1 MAFFKFRLPANAPAV
16 SDAHSAAPGESVE
29 AIRRRARHRLIG
41 AVVLVF
47 VAVVAFPLIF
57 DAQPRPVAVDTPIVI
72 PDRQSTP
79 ALAVGQAVPAAQ
91 APAKPLLSAVPA
103 ASPASA
109 DAAAAASGG
118 APAVSHASAP
128 GASSVPAPASLEP
141 GKEEVVAPSAASK
154 AAAATPASAA
164 PAKAEVRSESKTDA
178 KAEHKNGHSGDGKA
192 DSKNASKP
200 GDDGL
205 KAKALLEG
213 RDSAAEK
220 LVIQVGA
227 FSDEAKVREVR
238 RKLEQA
244 GLKTYTQTIEGKDGK
259 RSTRVRVGPF
269 DSRAEADKAAARVRK
284 LDLPAN
290 LIAL

>member
-1 MAFFKFRLPANAPAV
+1 MAFFKFRLPANASAV

-57 DAQPRPVAVDTPIVI
+57 DAQPRPVAVDTPIII
-72 PDRQSTP
+72 PDRQNTP
-79 ALAVGQAVPAAQ
+79 ALAVGQPVPAAQ
-91 APAKPLLSAVPA
+91 APAKPLLSP
-103 ASPASA
+103 SP
-109 DAAAAASGG
+109 AAASSSGPV
-118 APAVSHASAP
+118 AATVNAASAASTAGTAPQALPP
-128 GASSVPAPASLEP
+128 GASSVPAPASLDP
-141 GKEEVVAPSAASK
+141 GKEEVVAPSAAPK
-154 AAAATPASAA
+154 AA
-164 PAKAEVRSESKTDA
+164 PAASA
-178 KAEHKNGHSGDGKA
+178 KA
-192 DSKNASKP
+192 DSKTDSKTEHKAEHGSDNKTASKSASKP
-200 GDDGL
+200 SDDGL

-213 RDSAAEK
+213 KDSAAGK
-220 LVIQVGA
+220 VIIQVGA

>member
-1 MAFFKFRLPANAPAV
+1 
-16 SDAHSAAPGESVE
+16 VE
-29 AIRRRARHRLIG
+29 AIRRRARHRLMG

-57 DAQPRPVAVDTPIVI
+57 DSQPRPVAVDTPILI

-79 ALAVGQAVPAAQ
+79 ALAMGQSVPASQ
-91 APAKPLLSAVPA
+91 APAKPLLA
-103 ASPASA
+103 ASTPASA
-109 DAAAAASGG
+109 AATSSAAAPASAASAG
-118 APAVSHASAP
+118 VSAP
-128 GASSVPAPASLEP
+128 SASSVPAPASLEP
-141 GKEEVVAPSAASK
+141 GKEEVVAPSAAPK
-154 AAAATPASAA
+154 AAAA
-164 PAKAEVRSESKTDA
+164 PAKAESKTDT
-178 KAEHKNGHSGDGKA
+178 KADHKNDHKT
-192 DSKNASKP
+192 DSKSASKP
-200 GDDGL
+200 SDDGH

-213 RDSAAEK
+213 KDSAAGK
-220 LVIQVGA
+220 VVIQVGA
-227 FSDEAKVREVR
+227 FSDADKVREVR

-244 GLKTYTQTIEGKDGK
+244 GLKTYTQTVEGKDGK

>member
-16 SDAHSAAPGESVE
+16 SDAHAAAPGESVE
-29 AIRRRARHRLIG
+29 AIRRRARHRLMG

-57 DAQPRPVAVDTPIVI
+57 DSQPRPVAVDTPILI

-79 ALAVGQAVPAAQ
+79 ALAMGQPVPASQ
-91 APAKPLLSAVPA
+91 APAKPLLA
-103 ASPASA
+103 ASTPASA
-109 DAAAAASGG
+109 AAATSASAAAA
-118 APAVSHASAP
+118 VASAP
-128 GASSVPAPASLEP
+128 SASSVPAPASLEP
-141 GKEEVVAPSAASK
+141 GKEEVVAPSAAPK
-154 AAAATPASAA
+154 AAASAV
-164 PAKAEVRSESKTDA
+164 PTKADHKN
-178 KAEHKNGHSGDGKA
+178 EHKNEHKA
-192 DSKNASKP
+192 EAKPASKP
-200 GDDGL
+200 SDDGH

-213 RDSAAEK
+213 KDNAAGK
-220 LVIQVGA
+220 VVIQVGA
-227 FSDEAKVREVR
+227 FSDAEKVREVR

-244 GLKTYTQTIEGKDGK
+244 GLKTYTQSVEGKDGK